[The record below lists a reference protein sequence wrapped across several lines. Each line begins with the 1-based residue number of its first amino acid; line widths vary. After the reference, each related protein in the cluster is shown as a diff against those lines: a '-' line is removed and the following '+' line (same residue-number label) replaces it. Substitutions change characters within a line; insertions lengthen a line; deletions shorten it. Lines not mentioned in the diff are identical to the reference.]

1 MRIKYLAIN
10 LSNEV
15 KKKRSQVHG
24 FELNI
29 IKISTL
35 SKAICIFNASPI
47 KIPMPKI
54 EKNSPKIHVEPQRTQ
69 NSQIILRNQNKDG
82 GFILSDFKT
91 YDKDTVIKIVWNWHK
106 NSHINHWNRTEGPEI
121 HPYMVKRF
129 FFSWLPV
136 LFHSLFDNVSFW
148 VYKVKQ
154 HITPLL
160 QKLTV

>member
-54 EKNSPKIHVEPQRTQ
+54 EKTVLKFTWNHKGHKIA
-69 NSQIILRNQNKDG
+69 K
-82 GFILSDFKT
+82 
-91 YDKDTVIKIVWNWHK
+91 
-106 NSHINHWNRTEGPEI
+106 
-121 HPYMVKRF
+121 
-129 FFSWLPV
+129 
-136 LFHSLFDNVSFW
+136 
-148 VYKVKQ
+148 
-154 HITPLL
+154 
-160 QKLTV
+160 